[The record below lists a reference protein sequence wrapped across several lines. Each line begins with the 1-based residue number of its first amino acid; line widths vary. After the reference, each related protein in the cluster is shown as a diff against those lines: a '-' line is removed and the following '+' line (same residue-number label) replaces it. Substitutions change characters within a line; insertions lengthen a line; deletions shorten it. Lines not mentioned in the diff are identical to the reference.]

1 MKLEDIA
8 MFRFNKDKIDINVNL
23 DLINKSAVPLLI
35 ENETW
40 IDLFNRV
47 NDKEMRSLKK
57 QLKTL
62 VDESREIG
70 QKLYQ
75 KKEEKKKQIAKIL
88 TLSEKVNN
96 NEFVEGVNLLDD
108 YKEELNKLNDDLDQI
123 TFKSETIPS
132 QIRKLNLDL
141 LVETIKYAYVDIID
155 AEENLEELEI
165 ELNVLRE
172 RLSNIIKE
180 KYDYEEKRNE
190 IYAFLHN
197 TLGAKEVGKLDR
209 DILD

>member
-1 MKLEDIA
+1 

-141 LVETIKYAYVDIID
+141 LVETIKYAYMDIID

>member
-141 LVETIKYAYVDIID
+141 LVETIKYAYMDIID